1 MALRRAISGISV
13 SAVRLPGRRP
23 YGGGMEVRLF
33 GELEALA
40 GGVPVPVR
48 GAKQRALLALLALQR
63 GQPVSADR
71 LIDLLWGDGQVA
83 NPANALQAQIGQLRR
98 TLGPDAIL
106 TSEAGYALTAGP
118 EEVDVARFEQLVAKG
133 QRLAAEGEMAQASAV
148 LGEALRLRRGEPLAE
163 FTYAG
168 FFDAERAHLGELT
181 LVAIESRAVADL
193 GLGRCGELAGELE
206 ARCREHP
213 LRERLWE
220 LLILALYRSGRQ
232 AEALRAYTEIHDH
245 LADELGIDPGPA
257 LRELQARIL
266 AQDPS
271 LGPASP
277 APAQSVAPPDAAGNL
292 EDSLVPALLLETKLY
307 VPRSRRGL
315 VPRPRL
321 SERLDRGTASKLT
334 LVSAPA
340 GFGKTTLLTEWLA
353 AGPAA
358 PAGERLTAWLSL
370 DRADN
375 DPASF
380 WTYMIAALRT
390 VASGVGDRALALL
403 QAPQPP
409 AIETVLTALL
419 NDLGATA
426 GDIVLVLDDY
436 HGIDASDVQDGM
448 AFLVDH
454 LPPWLHVVIASRADP
469 ALPLARWRARGEL
482 VEIRA
487 AELRFTPD
495 EAAAYLNEM
504 MGLQLTARDVAALEA
519 RTEGWIAA
527 LQLAA
532 LSMQGRDDVAG
543 FIAGFAGDDRYVVD
557 YLVEE
562 VLQRQPDRVQAF
574 LLQTSILGRLS
585 GPLCDAVTGQG
596 GGKAMLEALD
606 RGNLFLVPLDDRR
619 RWYRYHHLFADVL
632 QARLLDEQPRQVP
645 DLHRRASAWYEQNGE
660 PQVAIGHALAAEDF
674 GRAADLIE
682 RALPAMRKTRQ
693 EATVHSWLKVLPD
706 EVVRVRPMLSFAVAG
721 ALLDTGQLEGVEVRL
736 RDAERWLGEATAT
749 SKGSLAPPTEM
760 VVANEEE
767 FRRLPGAIELYRS
780 ALAMARGDLPATVR
794 YARRTLDRAL
804 ADDHGVRAGASGF
817 LGLAFWT
824 SGDLEAGHS
833 AWAECAAGLRRSG
846 QIADIFGCAI
856 GMADIRLVQGRLGEA
871 MRTYE
876 QALRRASEQ
885 DGPVLRG
892 TADMYV
898 GMSEVYREYDDL
910 QAATQQLL
918 RSQELGEHLGL
929 PQNRYRWRV
938 AMARIRQAEGDPA
951 GALDLLSEAERLYA
965 GDFFPNVRPVPA
977 VRARVW
983 IAQGRLGEALGWAR
997 ERGLSVD
1004 DDLSYLR
1011 EFEHITLA
1019 RMLLARHQDE
1029 RAGHSLHQATRLL
1042 ERLLLAA
1049 EEGERTG
1056 RVIEILVL
1064 QALAHQMQ
1072 GDIPAALACL
1082 GRAVTL
1088 AEPEG
1093 YVRVFVDEGP
1103 PMASLLR
1110 GLAKQGTAGNYVRRL
1125 LAAAGEAGH
1134 DSPVKQALIEPLSER
1149 ELDVLRLL
1157 GTELDGPAIA
1167 RELMVSLNTVRTHTK
1182 HIYAKLAVT
1191 SRRAAVRRA
1200 AELDLPLTRN
1210 RQP

>member
-1 MALRRAISGISV
+1 MA
-13 SAVRLPGRRP
+13 
-23 YGGGMEVRLF
+23 
-33 GELEALA
+33 
-40 GGVPVPVR
+40 
-48 GAKQRALLALLALQR
+48 
-63 GQPVSADR
+63 
-71 LIDLLWGDGQVA
+71 
-83 NPANALQAQIGQLRR
+83 PA
-98 TLGPDAIL
+98 
-106 TSEAGYALTAGP
+106 
-118 EEVDVARFEQLVAKG
+118 
-133 QRLAAEGEMAQASAV
+133 AAA
-148 LGEALRLRRGEPLAE
+148 LGEALGLRRGEPLAE

-168 FFDAERAHLGELT
+168 FFDAERARLDELT
-181 LVAIESRAVADL
+181 LVAIETRAGADL
-193 GLGRCGELAGELE
+193 GLGRYGELAAELE
-206 ARCREHP
+206 ALCRAHP

-232 AEALRAYTEIHDH
+232 AEALAAYTEVRDR
-245 LADELGIDPGPA
+245 LADELGIEPGPS
-257 LRELQARIL
+257 LRDLQARIL

-271 LGPASP
+271 LGPASAPAEPRPSEPLPP
-277 APAQSVAPPDAAGNL
+277 APGSPGPAA
-292 EDSLVPALLLETKLY
+292 LLETKFY
-307 VPRSRRGL
+307 IPRSRRDL

-321 SERLDRGTASKLT
+321 IERLDRGIALKLV

-340 GFGKTTLLTEWLA
+340 GFGKTTLLAEWLA

-358 PAGERLTAWLSL
+358 PAGERLAAWLSL
-370 DRADN
+370 DRGDN

-380 WTYMIAALRT
+380 WTYVIAALRT
-390 VASGVGDRALALL
+390 VASGVGESALAFL
-403 QAPQPP
+403 QAPRPP
-409 AIETVLTALL
+409 PIETVLTVLL

-426 GDIVLVLDDY
+426 AEIVLVLDDY
-436 HGIDASDVQDGM
+436 HVIDAGDVQDGM
-448 AFLVDH
+448 AFLLDH
-454 LPPWLHVVIASRADP
+454 LPAGLHVVMASRADP

-482 VEIRA
+482 AEIRA
-487 AELRFTPD
+487 AGLRFTPD

-504 MGLQLTARDVAALEA
+504 MGLRLTARDVATLEG

-557 YLVEE
+557 YLAEE

-632 QARLLDEQPRQVP
+632 QARLLDEQPGQVP
-645 DLHRRASAWYEQNGE
+645 GLHRRASAWYQQNGE
-660 PQVAIGHALAAEDF
+660 PSEAIGHALAGEDF
-674 GRAADLIE
+674 GRAADLVELAI
-682 RALPAMRKTRQ
+682 PAMRRTRQ
-693 EATVHSWLKVLPD
+693 EATVHGWLEALPLGVLPD
-706 EVVRVRPMLSFAVAG
+706 EVVRVRPVLSVHFAG
-721 ALLDTGQLEGVEVRL
+721 ALLSGGEFEGVEARL
-736 RDAERWLGEATAT
+736 RDAERWLDATTARHE
-749 SKGSLAPPTEM
+749 GAPARPAEM
-760 VVANEEE
+760 VVADEEE
-767 FRRLPGAIELYRS
+767 YRRLPAEIEVYRS
-780 ALAMARGDLPATVR
+780 ALALVRGDVPGTVR
-794 YARRTLDRAL
+794 HARRALDLSPEEDHLIRAS
-804 ADDHGVRAGASGF
+804 AAGF
-817 LGLAFWT
+817 LGLASWA

-833 AWAECAAGLRRSG
+833 AYAECMAGLRRSG
-846 QIADIFGCAI
+846 YIADIFGCAI
-856 GMADIRLVQGRLGEA
+856 AMADIRLVQGRLGGA

-876 QALRRASEQ
+876 QALQRAAVQ

-892 TADMYV
+892 TADMHV
-898 GMSEVYREYDDL
+898 GMSEVYRERGDL
-910 QAATQQLL
+910 AAATQQLL
-918 RSQELGEHLGL
+918 RSQELGEHIGL
-929 PQNRYRWRV
+929 PQHPYRWRV
-938 AMARIRQAEGDPA
+938 AMARLREAEGDLG
-951 GALDLLSEAERLYA
+951 GALDLLNEAERLYV

-977 VRARVW
+977 LKARVW

-997 ERGLSVD
+997 EQGLSAD

-1019 RMLLARHQDE
+1019 RMLLARSLGEPVHQV
-1029 RAGHSLHQATRLL
+1029 TRLL

-1049 EEGERTG
+1049 EEGGRTG

-1064 QALAHQMQ
+1064 QALALRAPGH
-1072 GDIPAALACL
+1072 IPAALTCL
-1082 GRAVTL
+1082 ERALTL

-1103 PMASLLR
+1103 PIGSLLR
-1110 GLAKQGTAGNYVRRL
+1110 AAGKQGTTRNYVRRL
-1125 LAAAGEAGH
+1125 LAAVSQTRQ
-1134 DSPVKQALIEPLSER
+1134 DSPVRQALIDPLSER

-1182 HIYAKLAVT
+1182 NIYAKLAVT

-1200 AELDLPLTRN
+1200 AELDLPRTRN
-1210 RQP
+1210 R